1 MSRIIQKLP
10 LKSSGCHLSVHG
22 FLCAILNTRFAQATK
37 DTTLRVLGDL
47 VSEFGC
53 GFAALSSFAVSS
65 CSQPKT

>member
-1 MSRIIQKLP
+1 MSKIIQKLP
-10 LKSSGCHLSVHG
+10 LKSSCCYPSVFG
-22 FLCAILNTRFAQATK
+22 FVCAILNTRFAQATK
-37 DTTLRVLGDL
+37 DTKRRDLGDL